1 MVRRAYRQCR
11 PATHSLDLVFFV
23 LRTREYAKSIMVRK
37 STVNTANIVID
48 RNEVYERE
56 GEHGMTSVV
65 AIFENH
71 KGYHP
76 STRIAEDILK
86 TMRET
91 FAKTKKKMNMNRL
104 GRI

>member
-1 MVRRAYRQCR
+1 MNTKHAAFTNAVIFDLDGVLLDSMPAYCDAWRA
-11 PATHSLDLVFFV
+11 AFAAH
-23 LRTREYAKSIMVRK
+23 
-37 STVNTANIVID
+37 NIVID

>member
-1 MVRRAYRQCR
+1 MNAPRTVFTNAVIFDLDGVLIDSMPSYYEAWRVAF
-11 PATHSLDLVFFV
+11 ATH
-23 LRTREYAKSIMVRK
+23 
-37 STVNTANIVID
+37 NIVID